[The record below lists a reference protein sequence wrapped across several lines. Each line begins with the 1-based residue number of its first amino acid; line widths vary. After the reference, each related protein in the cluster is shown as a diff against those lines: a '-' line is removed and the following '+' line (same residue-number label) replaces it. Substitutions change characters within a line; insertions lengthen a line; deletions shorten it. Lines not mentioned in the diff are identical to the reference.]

1 MVVGKWVDGMPDDC
15 GLNWFAN
22 SFGDLLDLID
32 TCNFLDNVA
41 LLDVNWGINND
52 WVVDAVFGYNFVAWS
67 GVGLFVGGSNM
78 ICSSN
83 WGNSWCNSNWR
94 MMKKWC
100 GKSKSIVWL
109 SISITLAKVVSGN
122 RGSNNSRSNWGSS
135 AVLAGNLLAYLFILN
150 MLSSDSLS
158 FTNVSGCRGAY
169 LCHEIFSFELAVR
182 SKSNWCR
189 LNNGG
194 GGEPMVTK
202 ASSQKQLLS
211 IAIFHRGFVSWR
223 RQADGQEA
231 REDDDLKQNSFNS
244 LWIYLNLGVIL
255 LCTNFKH

>member
-1 MVVGKWVDGMPDDC
+1 MPDDC

-41 LLDVNWGINND
+41 LLNVNWGINDN

-67 GVGLFVGGSNM
+67 GVGFFVSGSNM

-83 WGNSWCNSNWR
+83 WCNNWCMVKNWCGSNS
-94 MMKKWC
+94 C

-122 RGSNNSRSNWGSS
+122 SSKRSRGSNNSRSNWSSS

-150 MLSSDSLS
+150 MLSSDCLS
-158 FTNVSGCRGAY
+158 FANVSGCRGAY
-169 LCHEIFSFELAVR
+169 LCYEIFSFELAVG

-189 LNNGG
+189 LNNAGV
-194 GGEPMVTK
+194 GEPMVVK
-202 ASSQKQLLS
+202 ASSQTSQK
-211 IAIFHRGFVSWR
+211 
-223 RQADGQEA
+223 
-231 REDDDLKQNSFNS
+231 
-244 LWIYLNLGVIL
+244 
-255 LCTNFKH
+255 